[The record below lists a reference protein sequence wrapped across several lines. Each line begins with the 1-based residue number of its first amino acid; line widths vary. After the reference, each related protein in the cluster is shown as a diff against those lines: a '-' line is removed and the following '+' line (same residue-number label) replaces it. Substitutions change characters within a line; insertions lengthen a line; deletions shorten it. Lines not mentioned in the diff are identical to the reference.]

1 MELDGAALVIGAS
14 GIGGACA
21 RAFARCGTQAL
32 VIADIDCEAAEKVV
46 ADCEKLAKSQ
56 NFKGRA
62 VKVDVGI
69 EASVAEATKVAHEF
83 LERIDYC
90 VNSAGIGVNLAH
102 ETSEANIEEFDKM
115 LNVHVR
121 GSFLILRSISAIM
134 KDQQPVAVDEWS
146 SARGTTRGSIVM
158 IGSASAFAATPRM
171 IQYTGSKHAVAGLV
185 KNAALDNAAH
195 GVRVN
200 SVCPSW
206 VDTPMTQK
214 AIRDVAGLGDMIKTM
229 VPLGRIATS
238 EEVADAVMFFCSP
251 LSSYATGVNMIL
263 DGGVTLMGHA

>member
-1 MELDGAALVIGAS
+1 MELDGAALVIGGKFKHQLGSIHLSFTILTLNSIIAS

-90 VNSAGIGVNLAH
+90 VNSAGVSTQTTVL
-102 ETSEANIEEFDKM
+102 T
-115 LNVHVR
+115 V
-121 GSFLILRSISAIM
+121 GS
-134 KDQQPVAVDEWS
+134 
-146 SARGTTRGSIVM
+146 
-158 IGSASAFAATPRM
+158 
-171 IQYTGSKHAVAGLV
+171 
-185 KNAALDNAAH
+185 
-195 GVRVN
+195 
-200 SVCPSW
+200 C
-206 VDTPMTQK
+206 
-214 AIRDVAGLGDMIKTM
+214 
-229 VPLGRIATS
+229 
-238 EEVADAVMFFCSP
+238 
-251 LSSYATGVNMIL
+251 
-263 DGGVTLMGHA
+263 